1 MIKDVILDD
10 NDIRM
15 LNFRIKEYGGVK
27 KLIERVLYELD
38 ATIIFP
44 DGSRPRQTISYTWK
58 KSNSEFH
65 YLLNK
70 LCDENLTNEEYNNY
84 INRYN
89 KICANNIAFEKENP
103 PIIYDKKKQ
112 TRTKTT
118 RIDKVKSMFGSEE
131 LNVGEKAVK
140 VKPKKETVAERKA
153 KLLNNKA
160 IKLTFNIVK

>member
-1 MIKDVILDD
+1 MIKHVILDD
-10 NDIRM
+10 SDIRM
-15 LNFRIKEYGGVK
+15 LEYRIKEYGGIE
-27 KLIERVLYELD
+27 KLMERIFKELD
-38 ATIIFP
+38 ATVVYP
-44 DGSRPRQTISYTWK
+44 DGFRPRQTNSYVWK
-58 KSNSEFH
+58 RKDSEFH

-70 LCDENLTNEEYNNY
+70 LCDDGITNEEYNNY

-89 KICANNIAFEKENP
+89 EICANNIAFEKENP
-103 PIIYDKKKQ
+103 PIVYDKKKQ

-118 RIDKVKSMFGSEE
+118 RVDKVKSMFGNEE